1 MVLKTNED
9 AAKWVAYLHGL
20 GPTSSNTN
28 AFDEWLTRTVRKT
41 GICPVEI
48 GGDFDDEIVKK
59 AQEIVSNGQ
68 SAVLLLTGMAGD
80 GKTRMARVLWE
91 SLAQQAA
98 NKGDWDNKSIPRL
111 EMKDNLGNPYTVTFV
126 KDLSGD
132 MTGESEQERDCKMIT
147 EVPYGTCRVIAC
159 NHGRLLERIRQENNE
174 GTARLADDIEK
185 KLFERNKSA
194 TFQVHPGYTIYF
206 FDLSVFDPS
215 DKFEQIL
222 GQICGRSEWQKCREC
237 QCHEK
242 CAIDQNRRVLW
253 DDEKHELKTPAK
265 RQAEIIRLIGCNGV
279 HLPIRDLLIVASNDI
294 LGSHSLASPRKKKR
308 LLTCA
313 DVLQAYQAG
322 EPTESYVFAN
332 LLGENILPADRK
344 KNIVFREF
352 PRFGIGDYAPR
363 QADNMLTESNTLK
376 EFSKTTGNF
385 IAQRL
390 WGLNSQYEQ
399 SYAGELLRMKR
410 QALFFVFPDN
420 NAFKRWSLTAF
431 SFGGQFVGLLSKI
444 SQPHR
449 ISPQLVKGMNR
460 VFTGQ
465 FVSENKDVLVTTA
478 GTNSK
483 TMQGEL
489 LRCEIRVKQLS
500 ATCGVF
506 VMSNKAGLPIIHFA
520 EPDVES
526 INYPLTPLLF
536 EFFMRMG
543 SGYVPESFSK
553 ECLSQAF
560 QLKFKLI
567 KHFAVDNAEDA
578 QEYDELSLQTLSIE
592 TGAENNITVKI

>member
-1 MVLKTNED
+1 MVLKANED
-9 AAKWVAYLHGL
+9 AEKWVAYLHGL

-28 AFDEWLTRTVRKT
+28 AFDEWLTRTIRKT
-41 GICPVEI
+41 GIRPVEI
-48 GGDFDDEIVKK
+48 TCDSDGEIIET

-68 SAVLLLTGMAGD
+68 PAVLLLTGMAGD
-80 GKTRMARVLWE
+80 GKTRMARVLWK

-98 NKGDWDNKSIPRL
+98 NNEAWDNESIPTL
-111 EMKDNLGNPYTVTFV
+111 ELKDNFGNPYTVTFV

-132 MTGESEQERDCKMIT
+132 MTEESEQERACKMIT
-147 EVPYGTCRVIAC
+147 KVPSGTCRVIAC
-159 NHGRLLERIRQENNE
+159 NHGRLLERIRKESNE
-174 GTARLADDIEK
+174 GAARLADDIEK
-185 KLFERNKSA
+185 MLFKRNKSA
-194 TFQVHPGYTIYF
+194 IFPTQSGHTIYF

-215 DKFEQIL
+215 EKFEQVL

-237 QCHEK
+237 PCHEK
-242 CAIDQNRRVLW
+242 CAIDQNRQALW

-308 LLTCA
+308 LITCA
-313 DVLQAYQAG
+313 DVLRNYQAG

-332 LLGENILPADRK
+332 LLGENILPVDRK

-363 QADNMLTESNTLK
+363 QADKMLTESDTLK
-376 EFSKTTGNF
+376 TIGKTTGDF

-399 SYAGELLRMKR
+399 RYAGKLLRMKR
-410 QALFFVFPDN
+410 QALFFVCPDN
-420 NAFKRWSLTAF
+420 DAFKRWSLTAF
-431 SFGGQFVGLLSKI
+431 SFGGQFVELLSII
-444 SQPHR
+444 SQPRHV
-449 ISPQLVKGMNR
+449 SPLLVKGMNR

-465 FVSENKDVLVTTA
+465 FVSEDKDVLVTTA

-489 LRCEIRVKQLS
+489 LRCEIRVKQRS
-500 ATCGVF
+500 VTCGVF
-506 VMSNKAGLPIIHFA
+506 VMSNPAGLPIIRFK
-520 EPDVES
+520 EPDVELDS
-526 INYPLTPLLF
+526 PLTPHLF

-567 KHFAVDNAEDA
+567 KHFAVDNAENG
-578 QEYDELSLQTLSIE
+578 QQYDELSLQTLSME
-592 TGAENNITVKI
+592 TGTANNITVKI